1 MLESTI
7 VFFVSPKKF
16 NKSVE
21 AIKQYFSGRKIL
33 ICREMTKLYEEYIR
47 VDIDNLETF
56 NNPPKGELTV
66 VISNKVKEKISSI
79 VLKESDKKLIKK
91 FIKKLSVRDITDL
104 ISQNKNIPKK
114 EIYNYC
120 LKIKNEK

>member
-91 FIKKLSVRDITDL
+91 FIKKLS
-104 ISQNKNIPKK
+104 SKNF
-114 EIYNYC
+114 
-120 LKIKNEK
+120 IKR